1 MTPRRTVVARTA
13 RRRLG
18 RRGGRRRSG
27 HSMSPCAS
35 RNPDGISRLTR
46 VHECP
51 NTGRMP
57 VESPLLQ
64 GGRPECPLPDDA
76 PLHRPGPDMPGPGV
90 MPEPADAIDAQPHR
104 WYTTNLIGVPAD
116 VLASRAFNEHPVPL
130 HIAGT
135 REAHGGLFAL
145 LARCNSLNEAWDVF
159 EHYLSIAFGL
169 QQAPSATQDPAEARR
184 WRSSWRRLLQGWG
197 MDANGP
203 AGAVLKGWVES
214 RFGLVP
220 LFHKARLE
228 RFPSPAWVAY
238 LEEKA
243 CSRYHGN
250 CIHQQLDLL
259 YEFSQWALIRF
270 GLPHQPDGPH
280 LRLWRGSTRCE
291 EQLVAGRLQDRQCT
305 VRLNSLASFT
315 LSRDEAGCFGDWVL
329 EVQVPRCKLLVW
341 PGLLPGHVLHGE
353 QEVLAIG
360 GDYRVLA
367 SCL

>member
-1 MTPRRTVVARTA
+1 
-13 RRRLG
+13 
-18 RRGGRRRSG
+18 
-27 HSMSPCAS
+27 MS
-35 RNPDGISRLTR
+35 
-46 VHECP
+46 
-51 NTGRMP
+51 
-57 VESPLLQ
+57 VEFPILQ
-64 GGRPECPLPDDA
+64 GSRPESPLPDD
-76 PLHRPGPDMPGPGV
+76 PSPHRPRPDAPGPEAT
-90 MPEPADAIDAQPHR
+90 PEPADAIDAQPHR
-104 WYTTNLIGVPAD
+104 WYTTNLIGVPAN
-116 VLASRAFNEHPVPL
+116 VLASCSFNEHPVPL

-145 LARCNSLNEAWDVF
+145 LARCNSLNEAQDVF

-169 QQAPSATQDPAEARR
+169 QQAPAATQDVAEARR

-259 YEFSQWALIRF
+259 YEFSQWALTRF

-315 LSRDEAGCFGDWVL
+315 LSREEAGCFGDWVL

-360 GDYRVLA
+360 GDYPVRA